1 MMQHSNHDDIHEHNE
16 NVNSMSSSHL
26 VNHGN
31 DGLFLS
37 YTYLGICLLC
47 LGIWWWI
54 QALRQHY
61 STTKHKHHNEQST
74 TTVSIESRSCCKHSR
89 GEGLC
94 KVICCLIGIG
104 VELITLKLGRHHE
117 YAQFPFYTAML
128 LVGLLD
134 IFMSTTIIVL
144 PKGFDSMIYALPF
157 FVHTYCLRA
166 QSYQQPHITETC
178 CLLISY
184 WGLIVGCSMIH
195 EMMMLTSMK
204 AVDVV
209 VGMMAV
215 FNNSLLWTWIKC
227 FSVMIHGS
235 WICQSGFLLNSPF
248 NQAWDESDHDKVML
262 TVVIFVWHM
271 FIVMIGQ
278 LLLLIVMAKC
288 YGVSA
293 DWTEMMNLSTRRTP
307 SLYKYGR
314 ESLNKSNSIN
324 QYDNIEYTQLLNT
337 DYIE

>member
-1 MMQHSNHDDIHEHNE
+1 MQHTNHDDIHEHNE

-31 DGLFLS
+31 EGLFLS
-37 YTYLGICLLC
+37 YTYLGIYLLC

-61 STTKHKHHNEQST
+61 STIKHNHNHNEPYT
-74 TTVSIESRSCCKHSR
+74 TTVSIGSRCCCKHR
-89 GEGLC
+89 LGGGLC
-94 KVICCLIGIG
+94 KLICCIIGIG

-134 IFMSTTIIVL
+134 IFMCTIIVL

-157 FVHTYCLRA
+157 FVQTYCLRA

-184 WGLIVGCSMIH
+184 WGFIVGCSIIH
-195 EMMMLTSMK
+195 EMMMMTTMK
-204 AVDVV
+204 GVE
-209 VGMMAV
+209 VGMMV
-215 FNNSLLWTWIKC
+215 GVNKSLLWTWIKC

-288 YGVSA
+288 YGVSS
-293 DWTEMMNLSTRRTP
+293 DWTEMTNSSTRKTP
-307 SLYKYGR
+307 SYKYDR
-314 ESLNKSNSIN
+314 ESLNKSNSTN